1 MGRERAKRPTAWKPY
16 PPAGG
21 KQEVAS
27 TVGNPP
33 VYWQEVEDDKRNF
46 PQNPLEKNKSFTKR
60 SFFIEN

>member
-1 MGRERAKRPTAWKPY
+1 MGRERAMMTTSWKPY

-33 VYWQEVEDDKRNF
+33 VYWQEVEGDKREF
-46 PQNPLEKNKSFTKR
+46 STEPP
-60 SFFIEN
+60 